1 MPLQYNADGSLDL
14 YIQNNSPGP
23 DKETNWL
30 PAPATGPF
38 NLVVRIFWPKE
49 SALDGTWKIPGVKE
63 TRWNNRKQ
71 THKNKRN
78 NMKIKETFALLAC
91 AFAATGP
98 LPVLAAD
105 TPPKA
110 AGEVASAESVLR
122 QMSQKICTANRF
134 SFQARREIESGLAG
148 GDGLHANTKIE
159 VTVQRPDKLLAR
171 ATIPGD
177 TRCLYFDGKQLTMT
191 DVQKKFYSTVPMA
204 VPLDK
209 LPSELATI
217 YGFVPVAAD
226 FLVSDLYEDLVW
238 RAKSVEYLGTGTIRS
253 GFLGLKGVRC
263 HRVALRG
270 EAADSEV
277 WIAEKDLLPRRWTS
291 TVKAVS
297 GTEVI
302 RLELSNWNLEAKSR
316 DADFVYSP
324 GKDVVQIP
332 MMTEADMAAAR
343 EASKQVQETNK

>member
-1 MPLQYNADGSLDL
+1 
-14 YIQNNSPGP
+14 
-23 DKETNWL
+23 
-30 PAPATGPF
+30 
-38 NLVVRIFWPKE
+38 
-49 SALDGTWKIPGVKE
+49 
-63 TRWNNRKQ
+63 
-71 THKNKRN
+71 
-78 NMKIKETFALLAC
+78 MKMKVTFALLAC

-98 LPVLAAD
+98 LPLLAAD

-110 AGEVASAESVLR
+110 PAEAISAETVLR
-122 QMSQKICTANRF
+122 QMSQKISTAKSF
-134 SFQARREIESGLAG
+134 SFKALREIESGLAG
-148 GDGLHANTKIE
+148 GDGLHGNTKIA
-159 VTVQRPDKLLAR
+159 VTVQRPSKMVAR

-177 TRCLYFDGKQLTMT
+177 IRCLYFDGKQLSLT
-191 DVQKKFYSTVPMA
+191 DVQRKVYSTIPMA

-226 FLVSDLYEDLVW
+226 FLVTDLYEDLVW
-238 RAKSVEYLGTGTIRS
+238 RAKSVEYLGSGTIKS

-270 EAADSEV
+270 DLADSEL

-302 RLELSNWNLEAKSR
+302 RLELSDWNLAAKTR
-316 DADFVYSP
+316 DSDFVFSP
-324 GKDVVQIP
+324 AKNAMQIP
-332 MMTEADMAAAR
+332 MMTEADMAEAR
-343 EASKQVQETNK
+343 KASK